1 MVLPFKSGTS
11 LVERFNGTN
20 NILEFYKRKLENG
33 IRNVFWTF
41 YIGILVFKLPFH
53 TLLGSVTW
61 QVPMLIKWQGRWK
74 NLYNVKNFNRIESL
88 RKAVLNA

>member
-33 IRNVFWTF
+33 IRNVF
-41 YIGILVFKLPFH
+41 
-53 TLLGSVTW
+53 
-61 QVPMLIKWQGRWK
+61 
-74 NLYNVKNFNRIESL
+74 
-88 RKAVLNA
+88 